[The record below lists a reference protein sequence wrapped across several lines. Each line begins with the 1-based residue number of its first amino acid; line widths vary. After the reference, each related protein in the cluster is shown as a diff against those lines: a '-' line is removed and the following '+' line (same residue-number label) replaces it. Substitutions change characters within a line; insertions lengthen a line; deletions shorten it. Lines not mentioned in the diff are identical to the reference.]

1 MNKSVAFSL
10 IFPPEGH
17 GGQRGDSEVQRFS
30 LSSAVSRQQEIAMQ
44 REASLLERAFCGR
57 HLQ

>member
-44 REASLLERAFCGR
+44 RKASLLESC
-57 HLQ
+57 